1 MWEYRYTDELYHWGI
16 KGMKWGVRRYQN
28 KDGTRTSLGKRQRKQ
43 IELSD
48 DAKEAAK
55 IKKKNVGE
63 MSNAE
68 LKKLNERQN
77 LERQYKQAN
86 PSTIGKGMKAAANVV
101 AVTTTAINLYNNSD
115 KIIKIGR
122 EAAKLAGKMII

>member
-55 IKKKNVGE
+55 IKKKNVDE

-68 LKKLNERQN
+68 LKRLNERQN

-86 PSTIGKGMKAAANVV
+86 PSTINKGMKAAATVV
-101 AVTTTAINLYNNSD
+101 AVTTTAINLYNNAD
-115 KIIKIGR
+115 KIIRIGK
-122 EAAKLAGKMII
+122 EAVKLVGNTRI

>member
-1 MWEYRYTDELYHWGI
+1 MWEYTYTDELYHWGI

-28 KDGTRTSLGKRQRKQ
+28 KDGTRTSLDKRRQKQ
-43 IELSD
+43 ISLSD

-55 IKKKNVGE
+55 IKKKNVSE

-86 PSTIGKGMKAAANVV
+86 PSTIGKGMKAAATAV
-101 AVTTTAINLYNNSD
+101 AVTTTAINLYNNAD
-115 KIIKIGR
+115 KIIKIGK
-122 EAAKLAGKMII
+122 EAVKLVRNMRI

>member
-55 IKKKNVGE
+55 IKKKNVSE

-68 LKKLNERQN
+68 LKRLNERQN

-86 PSTIGKGMKAAANVV
+86 PSTISKGMKAAATVV
-101 AVTTTAINLYNNSD
+101 AVTTTAINLYNNAD
-115 KIIKIGR
+115 KIIRIGK
-122 EAAKLAGKMII
+122 EAVKLVGNTRI

>member
-55 IKKKNVGE
+55 IKKKNVDE

-68 LKKLNERQN
+68 LKRLNERQN

-86 PSTIGKGMKAAANVV
+86 PSTINKGMKAAATVV
-101 AVTTTAINLYNNSD
+101 AVTTTAINLYNNAD

-122 EAAKLAGKMII
+122 EAAKLVGNMRI